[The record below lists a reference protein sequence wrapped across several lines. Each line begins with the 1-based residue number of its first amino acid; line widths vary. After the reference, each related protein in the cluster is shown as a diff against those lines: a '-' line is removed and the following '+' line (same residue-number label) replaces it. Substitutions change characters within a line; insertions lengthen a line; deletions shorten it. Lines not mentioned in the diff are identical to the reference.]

1 VDVGGGGDGGEKTAG
16 HAVTQPDSAT
26 CSVNSSFG
34 SVRSLPKDTGHSTT
48 IRCPRTRSKPS
59 PVQGFSCA
67 LDDLNVWKRFNNIG
81 TTFPIAMYAIP
92 SPHPL
97 RRLLP
102 G

>member
-34 SVRSLPKDTGHSTT
+34 SVRSLPKDTGHPTT

-59 PVQGFSCA
+59 PDA
-67 LDDLNVWKRFNNIG
+67 DAD
-81 TTFPIAMYAIP
+81 IAYTRG
-92 SPHPL
+92 SSLPHPK
-97 RRLLP
+97 RRIVGILLLE
-102 G
+102 